1 MGVSDVPMN
10 VAYKERPQQVVHS
23 SPVLPDSRVSSVP
36 GHDRQSVSPRL
47 RPLPN
52 VSIGEAL
59 KRAVNNSPGH
69 DISTNSSGVLPSVR
83 TTVKRTSRVPE
94 HNPQLN
100 VSAFSDPA
108 KQAGKLAAVQ
118 SRQAVNVKRN
128 SSGIRGHDPQYSASV
143 FLTPAKEASKNVV
156 SSGQNVSHPP
166 ASVTQPIQATHSRG
180 VPQSNLRGTAAA
192 LSAVKTALTAHRAA
206 GSLGQDALR
215 QSSNVP
221 QSVKATNRRAIGQT
235 NLRWRVVG
243 FSATTDT
250 GVTRVVQENNN
261 NNTTTRQ
268 TTPTSRISK
277 ASITRAPNLDVRRPR
292 ETLSSLRVDSPAPS
306 TTPASSQ
313 AQSST
318 LATGGLK
325 YGNLGV
331 LATSHT
337 PRFMAGF
344 QKPLDI
350 LSTRAHAQAEASS
363 QDRRSESL
371 AQTSR
376 CPSPQA
382 GQHSL
387 VARSISTQLGGLFSS
402 TMSAIAGLGLSSSSA
417 VSWSE
422 QSIGKCMSI
431 LGSQLMS
438 ARRFLQSS
446 LI

>member
-1 MGVSDVPMN
+1 
-10 VAYKERPQQVVHS
+10 
-23 SPVLPDSRVSSVP
+23 
-36 GHDRQSVSPRL
+36 
-47 RPLPN
+47 
-52 VSIGEAL
+52 
-59 KRAVNNSPGH
+59 
-69 DISTNSSGVLPSVR
+69 
-83 TTVKRTSRVPE
+83 VKRTSRVPE
-94 HNPQLN
+94 HNPQFN

-156 SSGQNVSHPP
+156 SSGQNVSHPT

-192 LSAVKTALTAHRAA
+192 LSAVKTALTADRAA

-215 QSSNVP
+215 QSSNIP

-261 NNTTTRQ
+261 NNNTTTTRQ

-306 TTPASSQ
+306 TTPVSSQ

-318 LATGGLK
+318 LATNGRK

-337 PRFMAGF
+337 PRFMARF

-387 VARSISTQLGGLFSS
+387 VAQSISTQLGGLFSS